1 MINARIARRYAKA
14 LLAIGSEDGQADKYK
29 EELAAF
35 VAVLE
40 DHEELESALCNPLYD
55 RKSRKKVLLAI
66 LERMKPSE
74 IMSSFLSLLFDKGR
88 IRHVKD
94 IYSLYEK
101 LSDELSGVVRADVV
115 SAVALSD
122 DVISKIRDALAKKTE
137 KKVTVETSVDPE
149 LIGGVITKIGDLVLD
164 GSVRSQLIGIKESL
178 QRGEGS

>member
-14 LLAIGSEDGQADKYK
+14 LLAIGSEDGQSDKYK
-29 EELAAF
+29 EELAEF
-35 VAVLE
+35 VSLLDA
-40 DHEELESALCNPLYD
+40 HEELESALCNPLYD
-55 RKSRKKVLLAI
+55 RKSRKQVLVAI

-101 LSDELSGVVRADVV
+101 LSDELSGIVRADVV
-115 SAVALSD
+115 SATTLSD
-122 DVISKIRDALAKKTE
+122 DAISEIRDALAKKTGR
-137 KKVTVETSVDPE
+137 KVTVETSVDPD
-149 LIGGVITKIGDLVLD
+149 LIGGVVTKIGDLVLD